1 MTKSNPKRY
10 QRQTTLAEIGPAG
23 QQKLLDARV
32 AIVGCGGLGGI
43 VAAYLAGAGVGYLRL
58 IDGDAPDVTNLH
70 RQVFFHTG
78 QPGTKADQLAAHTRG
93 LNPEIEIVAV
103 AEFLTKSNARR
114 HLSGVGLVVECID
127 RAAGKHL
134 INDACALLGVPLVY
148 GAVHKTE
155 GYLALF
161 RNQEPEDIQLR
172 DLFPA
177 PDDRIPNCSEVGVLN
192 TAAGLIGMLQANE
205 AMKWILGIGDPLV
218 GKLLTYDALH
228 HRQTVIRLQKTWFTP
243 VEATWAETPDDSAQ
257 YCAAEELELTAAEL
271 PALGPQD
278 YVLCSLLRNEADPWA
293 DRARVLDHPTEIT
306 AVARQLDPNRT
317 NVLYCRSGRR
327 SLAMARQLQSA
338 YPELRVLSLR
348 GGVEAL
354 KMEGRG

>member
-1 MTKSNPKRY
+1 MTKSNPKQQRY

-23 QQKLLDARV
+23 QEKLLRARV
-32 AIVGCGGLGGI
+32 AVVGCGGLGGV

-70 RQVFFHTG
+70 RQVFFQTG
-78 QPGTKADQLAAHTRG
+78 QPGPKAEQLAAHIRG
-93 LNPEIEIVAV
+93 LNPEIEAVAV
-103 AEFLTKSNARR
+103 AEFLTKSNARE
-114 HLSGVGLVVECID
+114 HLAGVDLVVECID

-161 RNQEPEDIQLR
+161 RNREPEDIQLR

-205 AMKWILGIGDPLV
+205 AMKWILSIGDPLV

-228 HRQTVIRLQKTWFTP
+228 HRQTVIRLQKTWHVP
-243 VEATWAETPDDSAQ
+243 AEQTWAATPDDSLL
-257 YCAAEELELTAAEL
+257 YCADTDLELSPAELAEL
-271 PALGPQD
+271 PARD
-278 YVLCSLLRNEADPWA
+278 FVLCSLLRDETDPWT
-293 DRARVLDHPTEIT
+293 DRARVLDQPTDVA
-306 AVARQLDPNRT
+306 AVARQLDPERT
-317 NVLYCRSGRR
+317 NVLYCRSGQR
-327 SLAMARQLQSA
+327 SLAMTRRLRSA
-338 YPELRVLSLR
+338 FPELRVRSLA
-348 GGVEAL
+348 GGVESP
-354 KMEGRG
+354 ES

>member
-1 MTKSNPKRY
+1 MPFNPKRY
-10 QRQTTLAEIGPAG
+10 ERQTTLAAIGTAG
-23 QQKLLDARV
+23 QEKLYRARV
-32 AIVGCGGLGGI
+32 AVVGCGGLGGI

-58 IDGDAPDVTNLH
+58 IDGDTPDLTNLH

-78 QPGTKADQLAAHTRG
+78 HPGAKAEQLAAHLRG
-93 LNPEIEIVAV
+93 LNPDCEVLAV
-103 AEFLTKSNARR
+103 AEFLNKGNARE
-114 HLSGVGLVVECID
+114 HIAGVDLVVDCID

-161 RNQEPEDIQLR
+161 RNQEADDVQLR

-205 AMKWILGIGDPLV
+205 VLKWLVGIGDPLV
-218 GKLLTYDALH
+218 GRLLTYDALH
-228 HRQTVIRLQKTWFTP
+228 HRQTVIRLRKTWHVP
-243 VEATWAETPDDSAQ
+243 AEQTWAETPDDSAL
-257 YCAAEELELTAAEL
+257 YCAAAELELT
-271 PALGPQD
+271 PADLATLSPQD
-278 YVLCSLLRNEADPWA
+278 YRLCSLLRDEADPWA
-293 DRARVLDHPTEIT
+293 DRAQVLEQPTEVA

-327 SLAMARQLQSA
+327 SLEMVRQLRTDFPA
-338 YPELRVLSLR
+338 LRVWSLAGGILS
-348 GGVEAL
+348 EQPAS
-354 KMEGRG
+354 